1 MKTTRNNIITVA
13 IIILM
18 LLLAMPTFA
27 NYLAQKKPSS
37 LDKRLQSMTQSLSLT
52 SEQVTKIRLLLEAQ
66 EKEMQR
72 IRLANKSNHSVQRK
86 EERARD
92 ASEKE
97 INYEVDKGNHATMNR
112 AIAVSDST
120 FKKDISA
127 LLTAEQHKKFL
138 DEQKKK

>member
-27 NYLAQKKPSS
+27 NYLVQKKPSS

-52 SEQVTKIRLLLEAQ
+52 SEQATKIRLLLEAQ

-72 IRLANKSNHSVQRK
+72 IRLANKSAHSVQRK

-120 FKKDISA
+120 FQKDISA